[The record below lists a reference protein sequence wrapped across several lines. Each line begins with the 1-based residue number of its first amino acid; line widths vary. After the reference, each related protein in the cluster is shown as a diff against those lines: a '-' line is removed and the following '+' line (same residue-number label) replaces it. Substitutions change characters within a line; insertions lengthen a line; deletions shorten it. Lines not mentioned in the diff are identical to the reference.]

1 MEYKSA
7 THQSVPTRKFGRKNK
22 PYHRRNAVHGV
33 TGPIGPSSPKHVGVA
48 SEQKHEHAAV
58 KKSRVGRINVAPG
71 RQWRQNRLTKRP
83 AALGTTG
90 GNGQPSMGHAAAI
103 ADIERGNVCVGP
115 KPVQKSNVAIRI
127 RLNTRNSISPH
138 ARKSQHV
145 TGIPG
150 VNGLV

>member
-7 THQSVPTRKFGRKNK
+7 RHQSVPIPKFGNKNK
-22 PYHRRNAVHGV
+22 QYHRRNAVHGV
-33 TGPIGPSSPKHVGVA
+33 TGPIGPSSAKHVGVA
-48 SEQKHEHAAV
+48 SEQEREHAAV
-58 KKSRVGRINVAPG
+58 KKSRVGRISVVTG
-71 RQWRQNRLTKRP
+71 RQWRQNRLTKMP

-115 KPVQKSNVAIRI
+115 KPVQQRNVAIRI
-127 RLNTRNSISPH
+127 RLNTRNSINPR

-150 VNGLV
+150 VNGLA